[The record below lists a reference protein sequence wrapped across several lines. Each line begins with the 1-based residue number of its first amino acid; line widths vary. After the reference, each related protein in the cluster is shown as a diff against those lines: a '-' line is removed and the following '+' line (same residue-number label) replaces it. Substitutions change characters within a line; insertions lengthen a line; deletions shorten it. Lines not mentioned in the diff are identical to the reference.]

1 MALLILGL
9 ALWWA
14 THLFKPVAPVRR
26 RALGARFGEG
36 PVKGAVAVLSL
47 LAIALM
53 VVGYRQA
60 PFINVWFPPA
70 WTVHL
75 NNLLMLLAVVLFA
88 GSAPKSP
95 VRRFTRHPQLNGVKT
110 WAVAH
115 LIVNGDLA
123 SIILFGGLLAWAVVA
138 MIAINRRDG
147 KPPKEYEWTAARWA
161 RTLVVSL
168 IVFGV
173 IVAIHSWLGRYPL
186 PQ

>member
-14 THLFKPVAPVRR
+14 THLFKPMAPARR
-26 RALGARFGEG
+26 RALGERFGDG
-36 PVKGAVAVLSL
+36 PVKAAIAVLSL

-60 PFINVWFPPA
+60 EFVNVWFPPP
-70 WTVHL
+70 WTVHI
-75 NNLLMLLAVVLFA
+75 NNLLMLLAVILFA
-88 GSAPKSP
+88 GSAPRSP

-123 SIILFGGLLAWAVVA
+123 SIVLFGGLLAWAVVA

-147 KPPKEYEWTAARWA
+147 KSPKEYEWTAARWA
-161 RTLVVSL
+161 RTLIVSL
-168 IVFGV
+168 VVFAV
-173 IVAIHSWLGRYPL
+173 IVALHTWLGRYPL